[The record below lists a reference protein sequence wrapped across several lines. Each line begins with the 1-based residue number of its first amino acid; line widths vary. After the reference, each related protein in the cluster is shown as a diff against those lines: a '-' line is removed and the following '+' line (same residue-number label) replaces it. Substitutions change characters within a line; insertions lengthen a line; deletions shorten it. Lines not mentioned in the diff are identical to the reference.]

1 MTIKKIH
8 SSIDFEKFKDMYINK
23 SFNNLDFNIIYYQK
37 LYLKCFLL
45 YNDIN
50 SYNEFIYKFK
60 ERFKVINY
68 LITENIYRKLK
79 GDTNW
84 YINNLNI
91 EEICKGLV
99 NIN

>member
-45 YNDIN
+45 YNDIKYLN
-50 SYNEFIYKFK
+50 FFIFFNKNFKYKIK
-60 ERFKVINY
+60 KYDSKI
-68 LITENIYRKLK
+68 
-79 GDTNW
+79 
-84 YINNLNI
+84 
-91 EEICKGLV
+91 
-99 NIN
+99 

>member
-23 SFNNLDFNIIYYQK
+23 SFNNLDFNIIYCQK

-60 ERFKVINY
+60 ERFKDINY

-79 GDTNW
+79 GDTNG

-91 EEICKGLV
+91 EEICKDK
-99 NIN
+99 

>member
-45 YNDIN
+45 YNDI
-50 SYNEFIYKFK
+50 K
-60 ERFKVINY
+60 Y
-68 LITENIYRKLK
+68 LIVIMNL
-79 GDTNW
+79 
-84 YINNLNI
+84 YINLKKDLKI
-91 EEICKGLV
+91 SI
-99 NIN
+99 I